1 MSEKVTS
8 AKIRKSEN
16 ILIWMVMSAMFIV
29 TLAWPGFFLSDIAVK
44 LNLTDFQTGLL
55 NAASNI
61 MLPFQ
66 LFASF
71 LAVKYGRRKLSYLIY
86 CGLLRVMVLILGCV
100 FVVFSYHPFSQIG
113 SVTIGILLLLHLF
126 NSFATPVFFDW
137 IGDVVPPRDNANF
150 WGKRTAVLFMSSI
163 LASLLIGAAL
173 KYCPGGIMINAVFL
187 VVAGA
192 IGVAET
198 LAYTMIPAME
208 SEPKGDRPLVL
219 KTIKSALG
227 NFNFRNFAACNSMF
241 NFAGM
246 MFGAF
251 FYIYLL
257 KSLEWSPLRIQL
269 FVVAAGVTSFVG
281 SYFWAEVAALRGNK
295 PVLIISLVIK
305 TVEIGG
311 YAIMAKNSS
320 LWGVLPY
327 FLVGG
332 FANSGLAVST
342 SSMLTAEVPKESRSI
357 FTAMFFSI
365 SGAAGALG
373 CLTGGFMMSFFHDFH
388 ASFLGLRFEAFHTI
402 ALFNILAMPLCV
414 FFILPYRAGKGG
426 SALNT
431 AAAFFEGNP
440 ALSFLR
446 LVKLTG
452 KSGFQDRYSF
462 ISRNRSS
469 LFVQELISAL
479 DDPSPLI
486 RYRAA
491 YSLGGIKHPDSE
503 AALLKELV
511 NEDGGLAVGA
521 AYSLGRLKSS
531 KALPLLHKSILS
543 EDRNLRAAAA
553 WALGETRDTAHIEVL
568 RSALARERSAFA
580 SAYMADALGRLGDLE
595 SIDMIFARL
604 MKCQDP
610 GIRFQFCVAIAN
622 IIAGGEEFYELIIK
636 EQESPFSA
644 IEALMKIIDSKIKEA
659 IPSSDLSERLSD
671 DFEEKNYN
679 AAVINCLRTACERH
693 CPELAAELANGKP
706 LARHSEEDFSRLKG
720 KLSSIQD
727 ASGKTRSVT
736 AHAMRFLY
744 VLAREK
750 PGSETR
756 AFEEALLAL
765 YILSKIV

>member
-1 MSEKVTS
+1 
-8 AKIRKSEN
+8 
-16 ILIWMVMSAMFIV
+16 MVMIGMFIA

-44 LNLTDFQTGLL
+44 LNLTNVQTGLL
-55 NAASNI
+55 NAASNL

-71 LAVKYGRRKLSYLIY
+71 LAVKYGHRKLSFLIY
-86 CGLLRVMVLILGCV
+86 CGMLRVMVLVLGCV

-113 SVTIGILLLLHLF
+113 SVTIGIFLLLHLF
-126 NSFATPVFFDW
+126 SSFSTPVFFDW
-137 IGDVVPPRDNANF
+137 IGDVVPQRDNAKF

-163 LASLLIGAAL
+163 LVSLLIGAAL
-173 KYCPGGIMINAVFL
+173 KYCAGGIIVNAVFL
-187 VVAGA
+187 LAAGA
-192 IGVAET
+192 LGIGET
-198 LAYTMIPAME
+198 LAYTLMPAME
-208 SEPKGDRPLVL
+208 SAPKAGGPSVF
-219 KTIKSALG
+219 KTVKSALG
-227 NFNFRNFAACNSMF
+227 DLNFRNFAACNSMF

-251 FYIYLL
+251 FFIYML
-257 KSLEWSPLRIQL
+257 KSLGWSPLKIQL
-269 FVVAAGVTSFVG
+269 FVVAGGVFSFVG

-295 PVLIISLVIK
+295 PVLIISLAIK
-305 TVEIGG
+305 TIEFGG
-311 YAIMAKNSS
+311 YAVIAKDSP
-320 LWGVLPY
+320 LWGVLPF
-327 FLVGG
+327 FLIGG

-342 SSMLTAEVPKESRSI
+342 SSMLTAEVPQESRSI

-373 CLTGGFMMSFFHDFH
+373 SMAGGLMMSFFHDFH
-388 ASFLGLRFEAFHTI
+388 ASFLGMQFEAFHTI
-402 ALFNILAMPLCV
+402 VLFNALAMPLCV

-452 KSGFQDRYSF
+452 KSGFQDRYNF

-531 KALPLLHKSILS
+531 KAAPLLHKSILS
-543 EDRNLRAAAA
+543 EDRCLRAAAA
-553 WALGETRDTAHIEVL
+553 WALGETRDKEHIAVL
-568 RSALARERSAFA
+568 RNALAREKSAFA
-580 SAYMADALGRLGDLE
+580 SAYMADALGRFGDLE
-595 SIDMIFARL
+595 SIDMIFERL
-604 MKCQDP
+604 AGCQDP
-610 GIRFQFCVAIAN
+610 GIRFQLCVAIAN
-622 IIAGGEEFYELIIK
+622 IIGGGGEEFYSLIIN

-644 IEALMKIIDSKIKEA
+644 IEALAKKIELKAKAAAPTSG
-659 IPSSDLSERLSD
+659 LSTRLSD
-671 DFEEKNYN
+671 DFEAKNYN
-679 AAVINCLRTACERH
+679 AAVMDCFRMACERH
-693 CPELAAELANGKP
+693 WPELHAEFSDGIPPRQCTDEDFRKLKEELASSP
-706 LARHSEEDFSRLKG
+706 DARA
-720 KLSSIQD
+720 D
-727 ASGKTRSVT
+727 AMSKSVI

-744 VLAREK
+744 VLSIEK
-750 PGSETR
+750 PGSDTR